1 MNKKQLDQLKREHNK
16 FLRRMG
22 AHPDQIKAQKAKPKG
37 KLSAKFAGVADAY
50 FEKKPLA
57 EVLQGDTN
65 SGTKRDLMSNIY
77 KLSER
82 DQTSIKRRATQV
94 GVLVNKSGYGVI
106 TPGMDP
112 KTLGRK

>member
-1 MNKKQLDQLKREHNK
+1 MNKKQLEQLRREHEK
-16 FLRRMG
+16 FLRKMG
-22 AHPDQIKAQKAKPKG
+22 AHPDQIKARKATSKS
-37 KLSAKFAGVADAY
+37 KLPAKFAGVADAY

-57 EVLQGDTN
+57 DVLQGDT
-65 SGTKRDLMSNIY
+65 SSCTKHDLMSNIY
-77 KLSER
+77 KLSEK
-82 DQTSIKRRATQV
+82 DQRSIKRRATQV